1 MDLSDSSSSCED
13 EDGVCGVCGVGGIC
27 NVYVCVWWGV
37 CTELYTSDSHL
48 YLNECT

>member
-13 EDGVCGVCGVGGIC
+13 EDGVCGVGGIC